1 MPRRHRVVL
10 FFALVAALSLVGAA
24 CSDNGVDLAAKNP
37 KAAMAAASKRT
48 VNAKTVRLA
57 LSAKTQTGVSVVS
70 GRGAY
75 EFGGKRGRF
84 TLSTASGTGVD
95 VIITPATMY
104 VKVPNTTA
112 DGKPYVSLTDADL
125 ATAAAST
132 NAPTVQL
139 AQLLNQTR
147 SQVDPRS
154 TLDALG
160 ENVPRLKRVGAQKI
174 RGAATTHFT
183 GRVDLSDK
191 ALAAAPESKK
201 AALQAARNTFGPDG
215 YPVEVWLDNDGRVR
229 RVQYALV
236 SGTGAQQT
244 STTVRL
250 DLYGFGDDS
259 GIVIPN
265 AADVGDGAALLNPT
279 TTTAPK

>member
-1 MPRRHRVVL
+1 MVT
-10 FFALVAALSLVGAA
+10 LSFVGAA
-24 CSDNGVDLAAKNP
+24 CSDNGADLAAKDP
-37 KAAMAAASKRT
+37 KAAMATASKRT
-48 VNAKTVRLA
+48 VDAKTVQLA
-57 LSAKTQTGVSVVS
+57 LSAKTQAGVSVLS
-70 GRGAY
+70 GNGAY
-75 EFGGKRGRF
+75 EFGAKRGRF
-84 TLSTASGTGVD
+84 TLTSVSGTGVD
-95 VIITPATMY
+95 VIITPDTMY
-104 VKVPNTTA
+104 VKVPNKTV
-112 DGKPYVSLTDADL
+112 DGKTYVSLTDADL

-139 AQLLNQTR
+139 AQLLDRTR

-160 ENVPRLKRVGAQKI
+160 ENVPNLKKVGRQKI

-191 ALAAAPESKK
+191 ALAAAPASKK

-236 SGTGAQQT
+236 SGTAAQQT

-259 GIVIPN
+259 GIVIPKTS
-265 AADVGDGAALLNPT
+265 DVGDGATLLNPA